1 MDVINRNNYESYFL
15 LYADGELSPAEK
27 QEVDAFVLQHPD
39 LAAEFEALKSTR
51 LEPET
56 ITFSGKNL
64 LYKTT
69 EQPISVTGENCEEY
83 FILYYDNELTCAERK
98 TVEDFVSAH
107 PEHQENFRLFGDI
120 QVQPNPEEQF
130 SEISGLYRLA
140 SGNNYTSLLNY
151 LDGELP
157 AHDAAQF
164 KKELQQNPEL
174 NKEFQ
179 LFEQTKLSPDTSVR
193 FPGISSLYR
202 EEKRSTP
209 VIPLWLRFAAA
220 AAVLVF
226 ITWMAFWRN
235 NGQQATP
242 EVVAVKQTPGTNVNT
257 PQRGNNVL
265 QANTANTSLTN
276 VATENSSSTEPVNAT
291 LNPRTNNNPGV
302 TSVLPERNNNKQ
314 AIQTVPGPELKPA
327 EQPVLVRE
335 EQQPANRLP
344 EEFRKIIDK
353 PQTSETIA
361 GVKPDLGN
369 KNITS
374 ESNNPADKMFAA
386 ALEKEESSSSLS
398 VMNIPADQIAK
409 RSGLK
414 SVGRKITRFFERK
427 IKNNGRPFS
436 IGGVEVAIAR

>member
-344 EEFRKIIDK
+344 E
-353 PQTSETIA
+353 
-361 GVKPDLGN
+361 
-369 KNITS
+369 
-374 ESNNPADKMFAA
+374 
-386 ALEKEESSSSLS
+386 
-398 VMNIPADQIAK
+398 
-409 RSGLK
+409 
-414 SVGRKITRFFERK
+414 
-427 IKNNGRPFS
+427 
-436 IGGVEVAIAR
+436 